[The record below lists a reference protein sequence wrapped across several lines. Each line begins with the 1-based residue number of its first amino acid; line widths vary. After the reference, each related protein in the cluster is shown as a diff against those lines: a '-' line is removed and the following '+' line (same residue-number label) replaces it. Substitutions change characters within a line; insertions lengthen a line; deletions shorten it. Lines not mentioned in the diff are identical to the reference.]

1 MIQSVFRNY
10 SYRNTD
16 KNKYMSTSIKNRE
29 LLFVVDM
36 QNDFCLPTGK
46 LSVPDAMSDVKRLA
60 QFIQKKSNTLDAI
73 ILTQDSHQVNDI
85 AHACFWT
92 NETGES
98 PAPFTLISSDDI
110 KNKKWTS
117 KNPDKR
123 EWTQYYI
130 DALEKDGNFVHVIW
144 PEHCI
149 TGSKGEAIVD
159 ELMYAVEEWA
169 RKGHYFE
176 LFRKGE
182 YPYTE
187 HFGALKANIV
197 VEDEEATHLN
207 QKLIERLKAFD
218 VIYVAGE
225 AKSHCVATTLKQML
239 EISGLATKIVIL
251 EDCMSDVAG
260 FEGYASPILE
270 EAVKQGACIARSVEI
285 N

>member
-1 MIQSVFRNY
+1 
-10 SYRNTD
+10 
-16 KNKYMSTSIKNRE
+16 MSNSINNRE

-46 LSVPDAMSDVKRLA
+46 LSVPNAMTDVERLA
-60 QFIQKKSNTLDAI
+60 TFIKRKGNSLDAI

-92 NETGES
+92 DQKGES
-98 PAPFTLISSDDI
+98 PAPFTLISSEDV
-110 KNKKWTS
+110 KNKIWAS
-117 KNPDKR
+117 KNPEHQ
-123 EWTQYYI
+123 EWAQYYI
-130 DALEKDGNFVHVIW
+130 DALEKEGNFVHVIW

-159 ELMYAVEEWA
+159 ELMSAVEEWA
-169 RKGHYFE
+169 RGGHYFE

-187 HFGALKANIV
+187 HFGALRANII
-197 VEDEEATHLN
+197 VESEKGTHLN
-207 QKLIERLKAFD
+207 QELIERLKAFD

-239 EISGLATKIVIL
+239 EINGLATKIVIL

-260 FEGYASPILE
+260 FEGHATPVLND
-270 EAVKQGACIARSVEI
+270 AVKQGARIAKSVEI